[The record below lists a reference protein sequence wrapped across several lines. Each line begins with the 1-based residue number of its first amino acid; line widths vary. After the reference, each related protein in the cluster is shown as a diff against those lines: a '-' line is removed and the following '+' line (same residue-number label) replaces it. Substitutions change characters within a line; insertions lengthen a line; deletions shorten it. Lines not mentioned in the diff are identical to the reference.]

1 MNDIKKVNLYI
12 NHMDS
17 SSNNLDLSSNNTNF
31 ISRTP
36 QEIIERL
43 INRLHYS
50 PPEHSRLIDRLSER
64 DNRQSPVQ
72 SDEEKTEEQQ
82 EETTKEE
89 DNRCCICYESK
100 SDLETI
106 VSECGHV
113 HCSTCFFE
121 WLKTSRTCSMC
132 RHDFGRWDNLN
143 DDVIENMLTSVQ
155 KKYKKKKRDY
165 CRVMHKII
173 HLEKKIENHKSKNL
187 QLMKQQIRLNDLI
200 NYTKG
205 YHKALKDGNK
215 QTSPLPCHGEYRRGY
230 MEGMY
235 KYNRSLKNDIEDM
248 FGGLTC
254 KPSNSK
260 KNIKLIKREI
270 KSDTTSDSD
279 ESTESMEEN
288 TVIPTTNFDS
298 DTVEMPNLERNPIS
312 SPIFVFRGSEQ

>member
-1 MNDIKKVNLYI
+1 MNDIKKVKLYI

-17 SSNNLDLSSNNTNF
+17 SSNNVDSSSNNIDFTD
-31 ISRTP
+31 RTP
-36 QEIIERL
+36 HEIIERL
-43 INRLHYS
+43 INRLNYS
-50 PPEHSRLIDRLSER
+50 PSEHSRVADRLVER
-64 DNRQSPVQ
+64 DNRQSPIQ

-82 EETTKEE
+82 ETAKEQE
-89 DNRCCICYESK
+89 NRCCICYESK

-132 RHDFGRWDNLN
+132 RNDFGRWDNLN
-143 DDVIENMLTSVQ
+143 DDVIENMLTTVQ
-155 KKYKKKKRDY
+155 KKYKKKKKEY
-165 CRVMHKII
+165 CRIVHKII

-187 QLMKQQIRLNDLI
+187 QLMKQQIRLNELI

-215 QTSPLPCHGEYRRGY
+215 QTSPLPCQGEYRRGY

-248 FGGLTC
+248 FGELTC

-260 KNIKLIKREI
+260 KNIKLIKREV

-279 ESTESMEEN
+279 ESNESMEEN
-288 TVIPTTNFDS
+288 TVLPTTNFDS
-298 DTVEMPNLERNPIS
+298 DTVEMPNTQGNPTS
-312 SPIFVFRGSEQ
+312 SPVFIFRGSEQ

>member
-173 HLEKKIENHKSKNL
+173 HLEKKI
-187 QLMKQQIRLNDLI
+187 
-200 NYTKG
+200 
-205 YHKALKDGNK
+205 
-215 QTSPLPCHGEYRRGY
+215 
-230 MEGMY
+230 
-235 KYNRSLKNDIEDM
+235 YN
-248 FGGLTC
+248 
-254 KPSNSK
+254 
-260 KNIKLIKREI
+260 
-270 KSDTTSDSD
+270 
-279 ESTESMEEN
+279 
-288 TVIPTTNFDS
+288 
-298 DTVEMPNLERNPIS
+298 
-312 SPIFVFRGSEQ
+312 